1 MAVPL
6 CRWRKAIQNCRVSI
20 FRGLFATQGAR
31 AMAWAVIGALGL
43 AFAAVGVALMTEP
56 ASGTRSAARP
66 DAMATPAVNA
76 SSEAGGSAVAGSA
89 PVLVLEPTA
98 TPSAEPS
105 ASPSP
110 TATATVRAAA
120 TAQPQAQGPTLTRTP
135 EPAPATVEPTP
146 TAPAVVAGGGY
157 CDLRTSGRVPDGRVA
172 GALVIDGRPMPAGTV
187 VTLAFDGVPG
197 PSRAT
202 DTTGEYRVDFYIGGS
217 SCANRSGAGI
227 SVIVNGVAYSSG
239 RGVPSSGSLVPF
251 SINN

>member
-1 MAVPL
+1 
-6 CRWRKAIQNCRVSI
+6 
-20 FRGLFATQGAR
+20 
-31 AMAWAVIGALGL
+31 MAWAVIGALGL

-56 ASGTRSAARP
+56 ASGTRSGARP
-66 DAMATPAVNA
+66 DATATPAA
-76 SSEAGGSAVAGSA
+76 SATREAAVASVVGSA
-89 PVLVLEPTA
+89 PVLVLDPTA

-110 TATATVRAAA
+110 TATVRAAA
-120 TAQPQAQGPTLTRTP
+120 TAQPQAQAPTPTRTA

-157 CDLRTSGRVPDGRVA
+157 CDLRNSGRVPDGRVA
-172 GALVIDGRPMPAGTV
+172 GALVIDGRPVPAGTV

-197 PSRAT
+197 PSRTT
-202 DTTGEYRVDFYIGGS
+202 DTAGEYRVDFYIGGS
-217 SCANRSGAGI
+217 GCANRSGAGI

-239 RGVPSSGSLVPF
+239 RGVPASGSLVPF